1 MKANDVVYVAE
12 VLRLDNF
19 HQETYT
25 GVHWVN
31 FKGRLYGHN
40 TNMNNRHQTGTTL
53 SKYVWKQKDNQSH
66 PIPYEVE
73 WDIQGTDKP
82 YNAVTGVCRLC
93 LLEAYFLI
101 FDEATS
107 TLNSMDEYW
116 SICVHKKYFL
126 LDKV

>member
-1 MKANDVVYVAE
+1 
-12 VLRLDNF
+12 
-19 HQETYT
+19 
-25 GVHWVN
+25 
-31 FKGRLYGHN
+31 
-40 TNMNNRHQTGTTL
+40 MNNRHQTGTTL

-82 YNAVTGVCRLC
+82 YNTVTGVYRLC